1 MIPTQKTKR
10 TLFWIGLSLPML
22 ALVAMTWLVHQA
34 GGQFNSSFNWVLLN
48 YKVLDKFEQTQAH
61 IVDAEAN
68 QRGFLLT
75 GKSEYIEPY
84 QDAMASIHDDI
95 AQLKKMTVND
105 PVQQAN
111 IAALEQLVATELE
124 FDPAT
129 AFSSGQFQTNGSVV
143 SLTARGKQKIE
154 DMRRVLYQAREA
166 QEHVLSKHQQDAEE
180 QVVSGQIMSMVL
192 IVAVAVTLVFILMIL
207 LRLEKL
213 QQFVTVCAWTG
224 RVKSQGQ
231 WLRLD
236 QFLERQFG
244 ISVSHTLSQE
254 AAEKMM
260 REIEELNRPARSPQT
275 PSSPPA
281 RASHS
286 VGKG

>member
-1 MIPTQKTKR
+1 MV
-10 TLFWIGLSLPML
+10 G
-22 ALVAMTWLVHQA
+22 LVAMTWLVHQA
-34 GGQFNSSFNWVLLN
+34 GGQFNSSFNWVLQN

-75 GKSEYIEPY
+75 GKPEYIEPY
-84 QDAMASIHDDI
+84 QEAMASIRDDM

-105 PVQQAN
+105 PSQQGN
-111 IAALEQLVATELE
+111 IISLEQLVQSELV

-129 AFSSGQFQTNGSVV
+129 AFSSGQFQTNSSVV
-143 SLTARGKQKIE
+143 TLTARGKQKIE
-154 DMRRVLYQAREA
+154 DMRRVLFQARET
-166 QEHVLSKHQQDAEE
+166 QERVLSKHQQDAEME
-180 QVVSGQIMSMVL
+180 VVSGQIMSMVL
-192 IVAVAVTLVFILMIL
+192 IVSVALSLAFVVMIL

-224 RVKSQGQ
+224 QVRVQGQ

-244 ISVSHTLSQE
+244 ISVSHSLSKD

-260 REIEELNRPARSPQT
+260 REIEDLNRPGRSPESGST
-275 PSSPPA
+275 RPPSAP
-281 RASHS
+281 
-286 VGKG
+286 